1 MNSKKVNSF
10 TLSEMLVVMI
20 ITAIVVGIAFS
31 VLSLVQRNIEK
42 IKNNLNITT
51 ELSLFEQRLY
61 TDFNEHNYIT
71 KENNKLMLISD
82 IDTLIYNFNEEFLI
96 RNTDTIP
103 LKLDIISTFYFGNKV
118 ENGNIDAVYIS
129 AKEEINDYGIFVSK
143 QNDAVQLMNT
153 DGF

>member
-1 MNSKKVNSF
+1 MNNRKVNSF

-71 KENNKLMLISD
+71 KENNKLMLVSD
-82 IDTLIYNFNEEFLI
+82 IDTLIYNFNGEFLI

-103 LKLDIISTFYFGNKV
+103 LKLDIISTSYFGNKV
-118 ENGNIDAVYIS
+118 ENGNVDAVYIS
-129 AKEEINDYGIFVSK
+129 AIKEINDYGIFVSK

>member
-1 MNSKKVNSF
+1 MNNKKVNSF

-31 VLSLVQRNIEK
+31 ILSLVQRNIEK

-61 TDFNEHNYIT
+61 TDFNEHNYIV
-71 KENNKLMLISD
+71 KENNKLILISD
-82 IDTLIYNFNEEFLI
+82 IDTLIYNFKGEFLI
-96 RNTDTIP
+96 RNTDTIS
-103 LKLDIISTFYFGNKV
+103 LKLDIISASYFGNKV
-118 ENGNIDAVYIS
+118 QNGNIDAVYIS
-129 AKEEINDYGIFVSK
+129 AKEQINDYGIFVSK